1 MIIVIDTD
9 LDSPITNANGEKIKP
24 FLYGS
29 CFAFLVKTKED
40 KEQFIQDWYNRRF
53 GLNDRVFDTLNDI
66 FHEISYSILND
77 NFGNIENGNY
87 SIMLLNEN
95 LIY

>member
-9 LDSPITNANGEKIKP
+9 LDSPITNKNGEKIEP

-29 CFAFLVKTKED
+29 GFAFLVKTKED
-40 KEQFIQDWYNRRF
+40 KEQFIEDWYNRKF
-53 GLNDRVFDTLNDI
+53 GLNDRVFDTLNNI

-77 NFGNIENGNY
+77 NFGTIENGNY

>member
-9 LDSPITNANGEKIKP
+9 LDSPITNKNGEKIEP
-24 FLYGS
+24 FLHGS

-40 KEQFIQDWYNRRF
+40 KEQFIEDWYNRKF
-53 GLNDRVFDTLNDI
+53 GLNDRVFDTLNNV

-77 NFGNIENGNY
+77 NFGTIKNGNY

>member
-1 MIIVIDTD
+1 MIIAIDTD
-9 LDSPITNANGEKIKP
+9 LDSPITNTNGEKIEP

-40 KEQFIQDWYNRRF
+40 KEQFIENWYNRKF
-53 GLNDRVFDTLNDI
+53 GLNDRVFDTLNNI

-77 NFGNIENGNY
+77 NFGTIENGNY

>member
-9 LDSPITNANGEKIKP
+9 LDSPITNANGEKIEP

-29 CFAFLVKTKED
+29 SFAFLVKTKED
-40 KEQFIQDWYNRRF
+40 KEQFIQDWYNRKF
-53 GLNDRVFDTLNDI
+53 GLNDRVFDTLNNI

-77 NFGNIENGNY
+77 NFGTIENGNY

>member
-9 LDSPITNANGEKIKP
+9 LDSPITNANGEKIEP

-53 GLNDRVFDTLNDI
+53 GLNDKVFDTLNNI

-77 NFGNIENGNY
+77 NFGTIENGNY

>member
-9 LDSPITNANGEKIKP
+9 LDSPITNANGEKIEP

-29 CFAFLVKTKED
+29 IFAFLVKTKED
-40 KEQFIQDWYNRRF
+40 KEQFIQDWYNRKF
-53 GLNDRVFDTLNDI
+53 GLNDRVFDTLNNI

-77 NFGNIENGNY
+77 NFGTIENGNY